1 MFGEKLIK
9 ICYIGSMVL
18 FKRFICA
25 SIALSFFF
33 AGFPV
38 MAKPMPCPMEKAQ
51 MEMQMSGMNC
61 DQCPEMQKQTD
72 TSGKNG
78 CCDDAACNVKC
89 MTGASSA
96 KVPPV
101 AGIKW
106 TATEPGNR
114 MEALSDSFLPSLRG
128 KTPEK
133 PPKYLS

>member
-1 MFGEKLIK
+1 
-9 ICYIGSMVL
+9 MVL
-18 FKRFICA
+18 FRRFICA
-25 SIALSFFF
+25 LVALSFIF

-38 MAKPMPCPMEKAQ
+38 MAKPMPCPMEKAGI
-51 MEMQMSGMNC
+51 EMPIPDAKAHEAMMKDC
-61 DQCPEMQKQTD
+61 DNCPEMQKQKQAD

-78 CCDDAACNVKC
+78 CCDDAACNTKC

-101 AGIKW
+101 AGFGW
-106 TATEPGNR
+106 TASESGKR